1 MFNLFCGIFLPS
13 FSQIAASIMKYLLSL
28 SSSSP
33 DSDSLNSTV
42 GPEVFLPQLK
52 DSLPQGLSL
61 TDSDLEQ
68 YLMIL
73 TEDEVSTHDVFYQH
87 IFILFYLHIFMS
99 CLFYSL

>member
-1 MFNLFCGIFLPS
+1 
-13 FSQIAASIMKYLLSL
+13 MKCLLSL

-33 DSDSLNSTV
+33 SDSDSLNSTV

-68 YLMIL
+68 YLMVL
-73 TEDEVSTHDVFYQH
+73 AEDEVSTHDVFYQH
-87 IFILFYLHIFMS
+87 IFMFIYLYIFMS

>member
-1 MFNLFCGIFLPS
+1 
-13 FSQIAASIMKYLLSL
+13 MKYLLSL

-73 TEDEVSTHDVFYQH
+73 TEDEVSTLDVFYQH
-87 IFILFYLHIFMS
+87 IFMFVYLHIFMS